1 MSPRGHRFIVL
12 TIGLTSTLTACER
25 GESAGPVSS
34 AAGSAATSTIAGPIT
49 TESTVVLSTVTTAA
63 TPSTLPAT
71 TTAPSLT
78 SIPTTPPP
86 SSTQPATTTTQ
97 LRSTVPPTTSAP
109 ATSSTVAVTTTAPTS
124 GRSIVVD
131 RLPTDDTVIALTF
144 DAGSDLGNTGM
155 VLDTLAAKGVRVS
168 FGITGEFAEAHPDS
182 VRRMA
187 REGHVVINHSYSH
200 FSFTGFSSDDI
211 LVTDD
216 ERQGDLL
223 HADEV
228 LSALT
233 GSTTAPFWRPPFGDY
248 DDSVLEHV
256 GAIGFGFTVM
266 WTIDSLGWQGI
277 SVDDIV
283 DRVLD
288 RASPGAIVVMHV
300 GSQSDDA
307 LALASIIDGLR
318 AMGYEFTAISDA
330 SIS

>member
-1 MSPRGHRFIVL
+1 MSPRGHRWLVL
-12 TIGLTSTLTACER
+12 AIGLASTLSACER

-34 AAGSAATSTIAGPIT
+34 AAGTAATSTIAGPVT
-49 TESTVVLSTVTTAA
+49 TESTVVLSTVTTTA
-63 TPSTLPAT
+63 PSSTLPAT
-71 TTAPSLT
+71 TTAPSPT
-78 SIPTTPPP
+78 SVPTTTPP
-86 SSTQPATTTTQ
+86 SGTQSATTTTQ
-97 LRSTVPPTTSAP
+97 PPATVAPTTSAP
-109 ATSSTVAVTTTAPTS
+109 ATGSTVETSSTAPTS
-124 GRSIVVD
+124 GRSIVID
-131 RLPTDDTVIALTF
+131 RLPTDDRVIALTF

-155 VLDTLAAKGVRVS
+155 VLDTLAAKGVVAS

-200 FSFTGFSSDDI
+200 SSFTGFSSDDV
-211 LVTDD
+211 LATAD
-216 ERQGDLL
+216 ERQRDLL

-233 GSTTAPFWRPPFGDY
+233 GSTTAPLWRPPFGDY
-248 DDSVLEHV
+248 DDGVLEHV

-283 DRVLD
+283 ARVLD

-307 LALASIIDGLR
+307 FALAGTIDGLR
-318 AMGYEFTAISDA
+318 AMGYEFTAISES